1 MSIRAGHGAVIVETT
16 ELRRSSASRPKL
28 GRMAAIAKVEP
39 LLTTRALSGPFDYR
53 LPEGMDVDTGSI
65 LVVPFGRQ
73 KLLGVVVGVAD
84 KSAVPQN
91 KLLEPLKALEAGVP
105 AELVELGLAVAR
117 EYASTPAR
125 GLQLVLPPGI
135 KPGKAG
141 TSRVKERFQ
150 IVAHLADDGISA
162 LEENGTR
169 LSDKQRQILEA
180 LRNEDVSV
188 ANLHSKVNADHGS
201 VRRLEKR
208 GLVELDKRPVR
219 RRPSQLKVGA
229 ITKIDRITEDQ
240 QRALERITKLLD
252 ERGVDDGS
260 GSALLLQGV
269 TGSGKTEVYLR
280 AAEESLARKRP
291 VIVLVPEIALTP
303 QTVFRFQERF
313 GDCVAVLH
321 SKLGQGE
328 RFDEWQR
335 LLRGEATICVGP
347 RSAIYAPVVNP
358 GLIVIDEEH
367 DASYKQENDPRYDAR
382 RVAEMRADR
391 SGAVLVFG
399 SATPRPESR
408 QRLTTLKLPKRVD
421 GQSLPN
427 VDVLDMR
434 ESKAIL
440 HPKTRRALSE
450 VRERKEKAILL
461 LNRRGWSSF
470 LICRSCGEVRQCRN
484 CEVSLTLHRSS
495 DGDRLICHH
504 CGYSEQVGSK
514 CPTCNSASVARF
526 GVGTAKLETELAT
539 VLDPLPIFRLDA
551 DTTVAKESVGRVL
564 QQFDSAET
572 GILLG
577 TQMVAKGHDF
587 PDVTL
592 AVVLDADASL
602 RFPDFRSEER
612 TFALISQ
619 LAGRSGRGPAG
630 GRVLVQTMAP
640 GAECIKYAAG
650 HDTDGFL
657 DAELV
662 KRKEIGYPPFVELA
676 RVVVRSEIDENARE
690 TAQTLVEKL
699 QNDRVTVL
707 GPSPLFRLKG
717 LYRWQVLIKGANRNV
732 VVDTVSRAVSGLTKN
747 RRKRKV
753 SLTVDIDPQ

>member
-1 MSIRAGHGAVIVETT
+1 
-16 ELRRSSASRPKL
+16 
-28 GRMAAIAKVEP
+28 MAAIARVEP

-53 LPEGMDVDTGSI
+53 LPESMDVQTGSI

-84 KSAVPQN
+84 TSAVPQN
-91 KLLEPLKALEAGVP
+91 RLVEPLKALEAGVP
-105 AELVELGLAVAR
+105 AELVKLGLEVAR

-135 KPGKAG
+135 KPGNAG
-141 TSRVKERFQ
+141 VSRVKKRFQ
-150 IVAHLADDGISA
+150 LVAHLTEYGISA
-162 LEENGTR
+162 LDGNGIK
-169 LSDKQRQILEA
+169 LSGRQRQVLEA
-180 LRNEDVSV
+180 LRSEDVSV
-188 ANLHSKVNADHGS
+188 ASLSSKVNADHGS
-201 VRRLEKR
+201 MRRLENR
-208 GLVELDKRPVR
+208 GLVELDRRRVE
-219 RRPSQLKVGA
+219 RRPSHRQVGA
-229 ITKIDRITEDQ
+229 TTKIDRITEDQ
-240 QRALERITKLLD
+240 QRALDRIAESLD
-252 ERGVDDGS
+252 GGGADAGS
-260 GSALLLQGV
+260 GSALLLHGV

-280 AAEESLARKRP
+280 AAEESLARGRP

-328 RFDEWQR
+328 RYDEWLR
-335 LLRGEATICVGP
+335 LLKGEATICVGP
-347 RSAIYAPVVNP
+347 RSAIFAPVTNP

-382 RVAEMRADR
+382 RVAEMRASR
-391 SGAVLVFG
+391 SGAVLVSG
-399 SATPRPESR
+399 SATPRPESWN
-408 QRLTTLKLPKRVD
+408 RLTKLKLPKRVD
-421 GQSLPN
+421 GQSLPA
-427 VDVLDMR
+427 VEVLDMR
-434 ESKAIL
+434 DSHATL
-440 HPKTRRALSE
+440 HSKTRRALSE
-450 VRERKEKAILL
+450 VRARKEKAILL

-470 LICRSCGEVRQCRN
+470 LICRSCGDARQCRN
-484 CEVSLTLHRSS
+484 CDVTLTLHRRSA
-495 DGDRLICHH
+495 GDRLICHH

-514 CPTCNSASVARF
+514 CPSCDSASVARF
-526 GVGTAKLETELAT
+526 GAGTAKLESELKS

-630 GRVLVQTMAP
+630 GHVLVQTMAP
-640 GAECIKYAAG
+640 GAECIRYAAN
-650 HDTDGFL
+650 HQTERFL
-657 DAELV
+657 EAEL
-662 KRKEIGYPPFVELA
+662 KRRREIGYPPFVELA
-676 RVVVRSEIDENARE
+676 RVVARSEIDEIAQE
-690 TAQTLVEKL
+690 TAQRLVEKL
-699 QNDRVTVL
+699 QHDRLRVL

-717 LYRWQVLIKGANRNV
+717 QYRWQVFVKGASRNV
-732 VVDTVSRAVSGLTKN
+732 VAEVVSKAVSELSKD